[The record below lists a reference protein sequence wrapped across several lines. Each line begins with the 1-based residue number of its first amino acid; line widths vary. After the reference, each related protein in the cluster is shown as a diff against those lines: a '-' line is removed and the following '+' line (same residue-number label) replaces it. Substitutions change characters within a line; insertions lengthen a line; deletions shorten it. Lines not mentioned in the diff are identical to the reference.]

1 LTLIRYNSYNIPN
14 YKGSILNNK
23 NIIKTSHELNH
34 FRGGYTK
41 LELDFIYS
49 FISMIKDEDEEFK
62 RYTLS
67 LKNLEKKLNKRLLL
81 KDIEYI
87 FDTLIQKTFKVNN
100 EKLLATYAFFT
111 TLEFDKEKKEL
122 TVEFN
127 PKLKPHLL
135 KLNIYAKG
143 NLKYIL
149 EFKSEYSKRI
159 YMLMSQWKN
168 AKKRLYSV
176 SDLRDILAIPKSFKY
191 NDIKRHVLKKAEKE
205 LLEKADIY
213 FTFEEIKEG
222 RKVTDLLFRIYSNSK
237 NYQEEAKNIQ
247 QELDQYEDITKQY
260 KNKILYF
267 NGSDHIIHHVSKNK
281 DTDECDVL
289 LIDEYNQSKRYMMP
303 SIQLETAKEKI

>member
-1 LTLIRYNSYNIPN
+1 M
-14 YKGSILNNK
+14 NNK

-34 FRGGYTK
+34 FRGSYTK
-41 LELDFIYS
+41 LELDFIYA
-49 FISMIKDEDEEFK
+49 FIAMIKDEDEEFK

-67 LKNLEKKLNKRLLL
+67 LKDLENKLNKRLLL

-111 TLEFDKEKKEL
+111 TLEFEKEKKEL

-149 EFKSEYSKRI
+149 EFKSEYSKRF
-159 YMLMSQWKN
+159 YMLLSQWKN
-168 AKKRLYSV
+168 AKKKLYSIEEI
-176 SDLRDILAIPKSFKY
+176 RDILAIPKTYKY
-191 NDIKRHVLKKAEKE
+191 AQIKQKILLKAEKE

-213 FTFEEIKEG
+213 FTYEEIKEG
-222 RKVTDLLFRIYSNSK
+222 RKVTDLLFRIYPNPK
-237 NYQEEAKNIQ
+237 NHREKAKEIK
-247 QELDQYEDITKQY
+247 ETLSQYENLTKQY
-260 KNKILYF
+260 KGKILYY
-267 NGSDHIIHHVSKNK
+267 NGCDNIIQEVLKEK
-281 DTDECDVL
+281 KTDECDVL
-289 LIDEYNQSKRYMMP
+289 LIDDYNKPRRYTMP
-303 SIQLETAKEKI
+303 FIQLKEAK